1 MDAIEMLKS
10 RRSVREFETTPVEK
24 SVIEDI
30 VDCGRLAASALNQQP
45 WHFIAVTDEAVRKE
59 IAKIA
64 PNGKYIATAPVC
76 IVTVAKKDS
85 GYKVEDGSAATQNM
99 LNAAKAHGLG
109 SCWVAGYGK
118 PYAEEI
124 CKLLGVPENYTLISM
139 MPVGVAVKPSE
150 PVKKPLDEVLSWEKF

>member
-76 IVTVAKKDS
+76 IVTVAKK
-85 GYKVEDGSAATQNM
+85 
-99 LNAAKAHGLG
+99 GLR
-109 SCWVAGYGK
+109 
-118 PYAEEI
+118 
-124 CKLLGVPENYTLISM
+124 L
-139 MPVGVAVKPSE
+139 
-150 PVKKPLDEVLSWEKF
+150 

>member
-1 MDAIEMLKS
+1 M
-10 RRSVREFETTPVEK
+10 
-24 SVIEDI
+24 
-30 VDCGRLAASALNQQP
+30 AASALNQQP

-124 CKLLGVPENYTLISM
+124 CKLLGVPGKLYAYLYDASGSCGKAFRTC
-139 MPVGVAVKPSE
+139 
-150 PVKKPLDEVLSWEKF
+150 KKAFGRGFELGKILMEF